1 MKLRKTM
8 LTAATLAVTAASALT
23 TTGTAAATT
32 SPPGGW
38 DHVWTSRDGGAEVY
52 VNRYK
57 DNISVCDVKKD
68 GRSARLE
75 VYIEKATKPVYTM
88 TTSQC
93 AIHWEPDGG
102 KYNLPEGK
110 EIHLYFGT
118 GKGRD
123 NLTHQKF
130 LNNR

>member
-1 MKLRKTM
+1 MKLRTTM
-8 LTAATLAVTAASALT
+8 LTAATFAVTAASALT
-23 TTGTAAATT
+23 ITGTAAATT
-32 SPPGGW
+32 DPAGW
-38 DHVWTSRDGGAEVY
+38 DHVWTSHDGGATVY

-57 DNISVCDVKKD
+57 DNISLCDVKKD
-68 GRSARLE
+68 GRAARVE
-75 VYIEKATKPVYTM
+75 VYVGNATKPVYTM
-88 TTSQC
+88 STTGC
-93 AIHWEPDGG
+93 ATHWEPDGG

-118 GKGRD
+118 REGRD